1 MTEQIVTRVRF
12 GRANAFLLVVAP
24 WVFGAA
30 MADLPAA
37 YAAYEK
43 HDFPLAFQA
52 FHELAELGQPLAQ
65 RNVAIMYMNAEGT
78 EKSVARAYA
87 WASLAVEGG
96 AEKAGELAAQLKPL
110 LRPDEMKIVDD
121 IRTQYGRS
129 ALETR
134 LFPQFSEVNKPDE
147 GTCRKL
153 KVYEPTYP
161 VDALREARQVN
172 INVEFTIMPDGRARM
187 PRMINAFP
195 SRPFEEAVRKS
206 VLRSEF
212 IPATFNGRAGPCLM
226 SVLYRFVVRGKE
238 ASDYPDLG
246 KFVKEARAKAEAGEV
261 RSQMLYGM
269 LLEGLPQLKGQRS
282 DALPWFLKAAQAG
295 APLAQYQVGYSILKG
310 WGCQCEEPK
319 GMMWLRK
326 AAAADQPDA
335 QVTLAQATL
344 RESQSVESVARA
356 KVWLERAVAHD
367 NRDAKFYL
375 AALLAAAPLAEA
387 RDATRSAALLAQIF
401 KAVDDDPTTFEIR
414 AAAQAASGDFA
425 KATKNQ
431 QKAVAMAKRLKWD
444 LTSHNERLARYEA
457 HEAWYGNLL
466 PF

>member
-1 MTEQIVTRVRF
+1 
-12 GRANAFLLVVAP
+12 
-24 WVFGAA
+24 
-30 MADLPAA
+30 
-37 YAAYEK
+37 
-43 HDFPLAFQA
+43 
-52 FHELAELGQPLAQ
+52 
-65 RNVAIMYMNAEGT
+65 
-78 EKSVARAYA
+78 
-87 WASLAVEGG
+87 
-96 AEKAGELAAQLKPL
+96 
-110 LRPDEMKIVDD
+110 
-121 IRTQYGRS
+121 
-129 ALETR
+129 
-134 LFPQFSEVNKPDE
+134 
-147 GTCRKL
+147 
-153 KVYEPTYP
+153 
-161 VDALREARQVN
+161 
-172 INVEFTIMPDGRARM
+172 
-187 PRMINAFP
+187 
-195 SRPFEEAVRKS
+195 
-206 VLRSEF
+206 
-212 IPATFNGRAGPCLM
+212 
-226 SVLYRFVVRGKE
+226 
-238 ASDYPDLG
+238 
-246 KFVKEARAKAEAGEV
+246 
-261 RSQMLYGM
+261 M